1 MVLSLSRPSV
11 KPAPGDLP
19 PGQPRRAQT
28 RWHYLAALF
37 PPPFALAFLIF
48 ILAWGLALWRGPVT
62 VRLGTSDRLDTLYLT
77 PGEDGFYNAETRPFT
92 AQFPQA
98 NTTYR
103 WSGKNAQ
110 FNLPWPLDAV
120 PLKAIVRVSAP
131 RPYLLPDQTGAIM
144 KASGKLEWDDQELG
158 QVAVNG
164 LYQGNYYE
172 FNLPVHLRPNLANFV
187 LSFEVDN
194 TFRPGPG
201 DGRELG
207 VIFFNLRLEPNYP
220 EFGWRGW
227 LASFARPALLAL
239 IAFCG
244 WGLARGLLKN
254 KNWAL
259 GIEAITGIILLL
271 SLIYWPQA
279 AEPLYASWG
288 FILPIAWLL
297 LTLAEVFRRRTPH
310 LPTPFVY
317 AATLFPLLPLAQF
330 GFGHL
335 DLYSVNPGSVLVA
348 AYIGALFFV
357 GANYINN
364 LTHPEKFEQA
374 FQRAMLGAA
383 IISFAYNHF
392 SVFQLNTN
400 RGVDF
405 RFYYDSFIGFER
417 GGSLYNLKELASIAR
432 QAPLAP
438 TFSLVLWPLARVFGS
453 DTGFALF
460 IWRIGSELLLIPCL
474 LILVRVF
481 GGEKQGLKM
490 TPAVWFLALNFGP
503 IAESLG
509 LGQWNVFVLLALS
522 LMARWVQTSQEGKA
536 GLALAGAAG
545 LRLAQ
550 LVSGLYFALQSN
562 FRQSWKGLAGTL
574 LGCAGLFG
582 LSGLV
587 VGFSQWDFYLR
598 HLAFAV
604 NPTLVDI
611 SNQSLWGFWGRLAI
625 PQVVSN
631 FNGNLPDW
639 VIWVSLASVVA
650 LVGMASFVLWQRR
663 SNKDNVDR
671 QLRLGVLVWLA
682 ALVPTYVW
690 SHQVAPALVAVLALL
705 LGLSRATDQAPRWQ
719 LSLFALAY
727 AVLAYGD
734 RYSFFSSE
742 AVGLAR
748 LGASYHFIATL
759 ALLTLSLW
767 LLWKSKIPDSSPAT
781 SIE

>member
-1 MVLSLSRPSV
+1 
-11 KPAPGDLP
+11 
-19 PGQPRRAQT
+19 
-28 RWHYLAALF
+28 
-37 PPPFALAFLIF
+37 
-48 ILAWGLALWRGPVT
+48 
-62 VRLGTSDRLDTLYLT
+62 LDTLYLT
-77 PGEDGFYNAETRPFT
+77 PGEDGFYGAETRPFT

-103 WSGKNAQ
+103 WAGKNAQ

-131 RPYLLPDQTGAIM
+131 RPYLQPDQTGAIM

-172 FNLPVHLRPNLANFV
+172 FDLPVHLRPNLANFV
-187 LSFEVDN
+187 LNFELDN

-201 DGRELG
+201 DGRDLG
-207 VIFFNLRLEPNYP
+207 AIFFNLRLEPNYP

-227 LASFARPALLAL
+227 LASLARPGLLAL
-239 IAFCG
+239 IAFCC
-244 WGLARGLLKN
+244 WGLARGLLKD

-259 GIEAITGIILLL
+259 GIEAIAGIILLL

-279 AEPLYASWG
+279 AEPLYAAWG
-288 FILPIAWLL
+288 FILPVAWLL
-297 LTLAEVFRRRTPH
+297 LALAEIFRRRAPH

-335 DLYSVNPGSVLVA
+335 DLYSLNPGSVLVA

-364 LTHPEKFEQA
+364 LTHPERFERA

-383 IISFAYNHF
+383 AISFGYSHF
-392 SVFQLNTN
+392 SVFQLNTY

-417 GGSLYNLKELASIAR
+417 GDTLYNLKELAGITR
-432 QAPLAP
+432 QASLPP
-438 TFSLVLWPLARVFGS
+438 TFSLPLWPLARVFGP

-460 IWRIGSELLLIPCL
+460 AWRVGSELLLIPCL

-481 GGEKQGLKM
+481 GGEQQGLKL

-503 IAESLG
+503 VAESLG
-509 LGQWNVFVLLALS
+509 LGQWNIFALLALC
-522 LMARWVQTSQEGKA
+522 LLARWLQSGQEGKA

-545 LRLAQ
+545 LRLSQ
-550 LVSGLYFALQSN
+550 LISILYFIFQSSLQK
-562 FRQSWKGLAGTL
+562 SWKGLAGTL

-582 LSGLV
+582 LSGLI
-587 VGFSQWDFYLR
+587 VGFGQWDFYLR

-604 NPTLVDI
+604 NSSLVDI

-631 FNGNLPDW
+631 FNGDLPDW
-639 VIWVSLASVVA
+639 VIWASLASVIA
-650 LVGMASFVLWQRR
+650 LMALASWVLWQRR
-663 SNKDNVDR
+663 TNDDQVDR
-671 QLRLGVLVWLA
+671 QLKLGVLVWLA
-682 ALVPTYVW
+682 ALAPIFVW
-690 SHQVAPALVAVLALL
+690 SHQIMPTLVAVLALL
-705 LGLSRATDQAPRWQ
+705 LGLSQTESQTSRWQ

-734 RYSFFSSE
+734 RYSFFSTE

-748 LGASYHFIATL
+748 LGASYRFMATL
-759 ALLTLSLW
+759 ALLALSLW
-767 LLWKSKIPDSSPAT
+767 LLWKARTPNSPAT
-781 SIE
+781 SLKE